1 MKKIISYDTGLI
13 SEDPNVLLEE
23 VMTKL
28 RSAMIIYSIDPDSGA
43 GKEIVD
49 SLTLLDQAQLLL
61 SSRSR
66 TSSIHSVASL
76 GNRIADY
83 DKDLL
88 YTYHWGRTGWT
99 SMEDSKGDF
108 QKWLEGGY
116 KLPSKGSILNCWESV
131 ITILYLYNAVDKHD
145 ILNAFVEGKS
155 NRNSD
160 GSAKCIGT
168 DAEIIGSFL
177 GLWGPTHRVASLADV
192 KPGDIISFAD
202 TYDTDMVHVAIT
214 FEEAPNIRLGS
225 FWNIPEEKMILIS
238 PEKLLSV
245 SKNAAN
251 LSDTYEHIDPD
262 NIKISNKFRLFFQ
275 GLVTD

>member
-13 SEDPNVLLEE
+13 SEDSNVLLEE

-28 RSAMIIYSIDPDSGA
+28 RSVMIIYSIDPDSGA

-49 SLTLLDQAQLLL
+49 SLTLLDQTQLLL

-66 TSSIHSVASL
+66 TSSMHSVASL

-88 YTYHWGRTGWT
+88 YTYRWGRADWT
-99 SMEDSKGDF
+99 SSEKNREDF

-131 ITILYLYNAVDKHD
+131 ITILYLYNAVDKND

-155 NRNSD
+155 NRNFD
-160 GSAKCIGT
+160 GSVKCIGT
-168 DAEIIGSFL
+168 DSEIIGSFL
-177 GLWGPTHRVASLADV
+177 GL
-192 KPGDIISFAD
+192 
-202 TYDTDMVHVAIT
+202 
-214 FEEAPNIRLGS
+214 
-225 FWNIPEEKMILIS
+225 
-238 PEKLLSV
+238 
-245 SKNAAN
+245 
-251 LSDTYEHIDPD
+251 
-262 NIKISNKFRLFFQ
+262 
-275 GLVTD
+275 